1 MMDRAHRQNIRD
13 RARACCSYFR
23 KKNKLAAYSLF
34 AVIMGIVVGV
44 ILKIYV
50 PLSHFEMEYISFPGE
65 ILVRMFHL
73 VTIPLIVSNVIQGV
87 CTRSVGISRKI
98 TIRTAAYFISTTL
111 LSVTIGLTL
120 ILLVK
125 PGVPRNGRVTD
136 DDDDDEHAFSEVDA
150 LLDLIRNM
158 VPKNLVQASFQQY
171 KTQKVVLAIDELDE
185 TSGQE
190 VTRDAV
196 RLVGKHVEGLNAL
209 GLIVCSVI
217 FGVAL
222 RSLGEEGQLFVD
234 VNTAVHNAVKH
245 VVHIIIGFLPIGLF
259 FMTASYVVEVWN
271 KYETVFNLLMFIASV
286 TGGLIIH
293 AAIVLPLIYLVI
305 VRRNPFTIIKGVY
318 PALKESFLVSRS
330 YSYAQTFRCCED
342 VIMIDKRI
350 TRFMLPIGHNIN
362 MDGTALYE
370 VAAAVFIAQL
380 NNMQLSWSQ
389 IITLA
394 ATVSVSS
401 VGEAGIPATGTA
413 TTLFIL
419 TVIGIPVRDVSLLMV
434 LEWLLDRGNTAVN
447 VLGDCIGVGIV
458 EHLSRKELEEMGPWE
473 DTGR

>member
-1 MMDRAHRQNIRD
+1 MIARTRAG
-13 RARACCSYFR
+13 CSAFR
-23 KKNKLAAYSLF
+23 KKNTLAANSLF
-34 AVIMGIVVGV
+34 AVIMGIVLGV
-44 ILKIYV
+44 ILKLTV
-50 PLSHFEMEYISFPGE
+50 TLSHFDMEYISFPGE
-65 ILVRMFHL
+65 ILVRLFHM

-87 CTRSVGISRKI
+87 CRRGVGISRNI
-98 TIRTAAYFISTTL
+98 TLRTAVYFISTTL
-111 LSVTIGLTL
+111 LSVTLGLTL

-125 PGVPRNGRVTD
+125 PGVPRSGRVTD
-136 DDDDDEHAFSEVDA
+136 NDDDHHAFSEVDA

-158 VPKNLVQASFQQY
+158 VPKNLVQATFQQY
-171 KTQKVVLAIDELDE
+171 KTQKVVLTIDEFNE

-190 VTRDAV
+190 MTREAV

-217 FGVAL
+217 FGLAL
-222 RSLGEEGQLFVD
+222 RSLGEEGQLFLD
-234 VNTAVHNAVKH
+234 VNTAVHDAIKH
-245 VVHIIIGFLPIGLF
+245 LVHIIIGFLPIGLF
-259 FMTASYVVEVWN
+259 FMTAGYVIELWD
-271 KYETVFNLLMFIASV
+271 KYETVFGLLMFIAAV
-286 TGGLIIH
+286 VGGHIFH
-293 AAIVLPLIYLVI
+293 GAVVLPLIYLVI
-305 VRRNPFTIIKGVY
+305 VRRNPFLIIKGIY
-318 PALKESFLVSRS
+318 PALKESFLISRS
-330 YSYAQTFRCCED
+330 HSYVQTFRCCED
-342 VIMIDKRI
+342 VIMMDKRI
-350 TRFMLPIGHNIN
+350 TRFMLPIGHSIN

-419 TVIGIPVRDVSLLMV
+419 TVIGIPVKDVSLLVV
-434 LEWLLDRGNTAVN
+434 LEWLLDRGNTVVN
-447 VLGDCIGVGIV
+447 VLGDCIGVAIV
-458 EHLSRKELEEMGPWE
+458 EHLSRKELEEMDSWQ

>member
-1 MMDRAHRQNIRD
+1 MD
-13 RARACCSYFR
+13 RARACCSSFH
-23 KKNKLAAYSLF
+23 KKNQLAAYSLF
-34 AVIMGIVVGV
+34 AIIMGILLGV
-44 ILKIYV
+44 ILKVYV
-50 PLSHFEMEYISFPGE
+50 TLTPTDMEYISFPGE

-87 CTRSVGISRKI
+87 CSRVVGISRKI
-98 TIRTAAYFISTTL
+98 SIRTAVYFISTTL
-111 LSVTIGLTL
+111 LSVTIGLTMS
-120 ILLVK
+120 LLVK
-125 PGVPRNGRVTD
+125 PGVPLSGRVKD
-136 DDDDDEHAFSEVDA
+136 EDDDDEHAFSEVDA

-158 VPKNLVQASFQQY
+158 VPNNLVQASFQQY
-171 KTQKVVLAIDELDE
+171 KTQKVVLAINEFDE

-190 VTRDAV
+190 LTREAV
-196 RLVGKHVEGLNAL
+196 RLVGRHVEGLNAL

-222 RSLGEEGQLFVD
+222 RSMGEAGQLVVD
-234 VNTAVHNAVKH
+234 INAAVHDAVKH

-259 FMTASYVVEVWN
+259 FMTASYVIDVWD
-271 KYETVFNLLMFIASV
+271 KYETVFSLLMFIAVVVS
-286 TGGLIIH
+286 GLIIH
-293 AAIVLPLIYLVI
+293 AVVVLPLIYLII
-305 VRRNPFTIIKGVY
+305 VRRNPFSIIKGVY

-330 YSYAQTFRCCED
+330 YSYPETFRCCED
-342 VIMIDKRI
+342 VIKIDKRI
-350 TRFMLPIGHNIN
+350 TRFMLPIGHNVN
-362 MDGTALYE
+362 LDGTALYE

-380 NNMQLSWSQ
+380 NNMILSWSQ

-413 TTLFIL
+413 ITLFIL

-434 LEWLLDRGNTAVN
+434 LEWLLDRGSTAVN

-458 EHLSRKELEEMGPWE
+458 EHMSRKELEEMGPWQVTE
-473 DTGR
+473 ILGEGH